1 MSIAENLARLRKEVP
16 AHVKIVAVS
25 KTKPVEDLM
34 EAYNAGQRVFGE
46 NKVQELIA
54 KQPEMPDDV
63 QWHMIGH
70 LQTNKVKYIASY
82 ITLIESVDSLRL
94 LKEINK
100 QALKNARVID
110 CLLQLHIAS
119 EESKFGLDLQE
130 AEELIKSEEFTECR
144 NIRFIGVMGMGTFT
158 DEELI
163 LRKEFSIL
171 RRTFDHLKAT
181 YFSNKESFKVISMG
195 MTGDYMIAIDEGSN
209 MVRVGT
215 GIFGSRHYH

>member
-16 AHVKIVAVS
+16 AHVKIIAVS

>member
-1 MSIAENLARLRKEVP
+1 MSIADNLARLREEVP
-16 AHVKIVAVS
+16 AHVNIVAVS

-34 EAYNAGQRVFGE
+34 QAYNEGQRLFGE

-70 LQTNKVKYIASY
+70 LQTNKVKYIAPY
-82 ITLIESVDSLRL
+82 IALIESVDSLKL

-100 QALKNARVID
+100 QAIKNAREID
-110 CLLQLHIAS
+110 CLLQFHIAS
-119 EESKFGLDLQE
+119 EDSKFGLDLDE
-130 AEELIKSEEFTECR
+130 GEKLIKSEEFSDCR
-144 NIRFIGVMGMGTFT
+144 NIRIIGVMGMGTFT
-158 DEELI
+158 DDEVI

-171 RRTFDHLKAT
+171 KKVFDHLKASC
-181 YFSNKESFKVISMG
+181 FSNEKFFSVISMG
-195 MTGDYMIAIDEGSN
+195 MTGDYMIAVDEGSN

-215 GIFGSRHYH
+215 GIFGSRYFH

>member
-1 MSIAENLARLRKEVP
+1 MNIAENLARLRDEVP

-25 KTKPVEDLM
+25 KTKPVEDVM

-54 KQPEMPDDV
+54 KQPEMPDDIR
-63 QWHMIGH
+63 WHMIGH

-82 ITLIESVDSLRL
+82 ITLIESVDSLKL

-100 QALKNARVID
+100 QALRNGREID
-110 CLLQLHIAS
+110 CLLQFHIAS
-119 EESKFGLDLQE
+119 EESKFGLDLDEGEQ
-130 AEELIKSEEFTECR
+130 LIKSEDFSECR
-144 NIRFIGVMGMGTFT
+144 NIRIIGVMGMGTFT
-158 DEELI
+158 DDEVI
-163 LRKEFSIL
+163 LRKEFAIL
-171 RRTFDHLKAT
+171 KKVFDHLKEA
-181 YFSNKESFKVISMG
+181 YFSNENFFSVISMG

-215 GIFGSRHYH
+215 GIFGSRYYH